1 MTKNTPARYS
11 PLMVTLHW
19 LTVILIFAAFALGK
33 YSSFLPN
40 DASEIAPLRIH
51 MMLGI
56 TTLLVIVIRFV
67 ARLRTP
73 RPAHAS
79 TGNAFLNKIGE
90 FVHYALYLLAFLI
103 AASGLS
109 LSVQAGLPQIVFEGV
124 GSLPTDFFIFTPRIA
139 HGFIAPAL
147 FLLILLHVGAAFY
160 HQLFIKDNLFARMWY
175 GK

>member
-40 DASEIAPLRIH
+40 DASEIPPLRIH

-73 RPAHAS
+73 RPDDAS
-79 TGNAFLNKIGE
+79 TGNAFLDGLGK
-90 FVHYALYLLAFLI
+90 VMHYALYLFAFLM

-109 LSVQAGLPQIVFEGV
+109 LAVQSGLPQTVFEGV
-124 GSLPTDFFIFTPRIA
+124 GSLPADFFLFTPRIV
-139 HGFIAPAL
+139 HGFIAPTL
-147 FLLILLHVGAAFY
+147 FLLITLHVGAAFY
-160 HQLFIKDNLFARMWY
+160 HQLFIKDNLFSRIWY